1 MPNDRYFEFADGVHV
16 RLDRVRVL
24 ESSVRYPRSID
35 DVETATEEH
44 STQVLF
50 RETRDGFAVS
60 VSWSLLVS
68 RQEAPFVKMV
78 VLVEFSTIGFEKLF
92 SVSEDGVVVSLTP
105 VDRNLIASA
114 YSTMRGVA
122 AVALNGT
129 PWNTRIPS
137 LRSLGDLLPT
147 NTSSAADI
155 ELPRTN
161 SDSIAG

>member
-1 MPNDRYFEFADGVHV
+1 MPNDRYFEFADGIHV

-24 ESSVRYPRSID
+24 ESSVRYPPTME
-35 DVETATEEH
+35 DVEAAQEEH
-44 STQVLF
+44 ATKFLF
-50 RETRDGFAVS
+50 RETRDAFAVL
-60 VSWSLLVS
+60 VRWSLHVPNHKD
-68 RQEAPFVKMV
+68 PFVKILV
-78 VLVEFSTIGFEKLF
+78 RVEFSTIGFEKLF

-137 LRSLGDLLPT
+137 LRSLGDLMPT
-147 NTSSAADI
+147 NTSSAADT